1 MMRFLTQTCRL
12 RLPVTV
18 VVVVV
23 RLGALLVV
31 VVAVPEAMLG
41 SFAKAGHTMAIA
53 TTLATAW
60 GGIKLFSFR
69 GRRKM
74 IYFHHHSP
82 ENTGRSSEKKSR
94 HLYLARATGL
104 SQLANSGSH
113 SLEQV
118 EFPAVKIV
126 AT

>member
-1 MMRFLTQTCRL
+1 
-12 RLPVTV
+12 
-18 VVVVV
+18 
-23 RLGALLVV
+23 
-31 VVAVPEAMLG
+31 
-41 SFAKAGHTMAIA
+41 
-53 TTLATAW
+53 
-60 GGIKLFSFR
+60 
-69 GRRKM
+69 M

-126 AT
+126 ATALASVRAIRAPIQIPAKAGTGKSQEQSAYTAMGALMNGCGRIRRVRNLRT

>member
-53 TTLATAW
+53 TMLATAW

-82 ENTGRSSEKKSR
+82 ENTGRSSEK
-94 HLYLARATGL
+94 
-104 SQLANSGSH
+104 
-113 SLEQV
+113 SLGTFTWHVQ
-118 EFPAVKIV
+118 PACRSWPILV
-126 AT
+126 ATH